1 MNASVPRRFHPS
13 TRVRLTAWYAALLL
27 LVLFALGAS
36 VDALARNRLMADVD
50 NRLLNTAEDIGS
62 GIERNLASWPFS
74 TEPVSFEQ
82 IVPTLGSFAS
92 RGQLIQIVSP
102 DGDVVRSSEYAPG
115 KPIVAQDGQPS
126 GKSKIVSAT
135 LAGEEARAVH
145 FPVIVTDRDGRR
157 WYIGAV
163 VVGERL
169 TTMHETLAS
178 LRQVLLVTSALG
190 LALALAGGWV
200 LAGRALRPVDRVT
213 AAAAA
218 IAQGDGTATSLS
230 SRLLVPP
237 TNDELS
243 RLSATFNAMLDRLQA
258 SFRAQ
263 ERFVGDA
270 SHELRTPLTAIRGNV
285 DVLLRQARLDG
296 RRLDPGDLMSA
307 LDDIRRESDR
317 MRRLLEDLLLL
328 ARADAGAGNDP
339 DKTAPIRRERVLLD
353 EIASEAVNSAEALA
367 TGQVLELEAPRSVEV
382 RGDPDRL
389 HQLVMIL
396 LDNAIRHTPA
406 GGRIR
411 VAVAATPDGQV
422 RIAVRDEGEGI
433 APEHLAHVF
442 ERFYRADGARGR
454 SSGGTGLGL
463 AIARAICRAHG
474 GEISV
479 MSAPGQG
486 ATFLVTLPG
495 GAESD
500 AGQRVLPGAAEAI
513 GGRAQDTGSGYSRS
527 RINRINSTITSRNS
541 TTASKMTNAIG
552 ITSPRTDSRR
562 NPRP

>member
-1 MNASVPRRFHPS
+1 MKTMVLRRFHPS

-36 VDALARNRLMADVD
+36 VDTLARNRLMADVD
-50 NRLLNTAEDIGS
+50 NRLLSTAEDIGS

-74 TEPVSFEQ
+74 TEPVSFED

-92 RGQLIQIVSP
+92 RGQLIQIISP
-102 DGDVVRSSEYAPG
+102 DGDIVRSSEYAPG
-115 KPIVAQDGQPS
+115 KPIVAEPDRPS
-126 GKSKIVSAT
+126 GEPEIVST
-135 LAGEEARAVH
+135 RLAGEEARAVH
-145 FPVIVTDRDGRR
+145 FPVTVTDRNGVR

-218 IAQGDGTATSLS
+218 IARGDGTATSLS

-285 DVLLRQARLDG
+285 DVLLAD
-296 RRLDPGDLMSA
+296 
-307 LDDIRRESDR
+307 
-317 MRRLLEDLLLL
+317 
-328 ARADAGAGNDP
+328 ADAGSQP
-339 DKTAPIRRERVLLD
+339 DKTAPIRRELLRLD
-353 EIASEAVNSAEALA
+353 EIASEAVRSAAALA
-367 TGQVLELEAPRSVEV
+367 AGQVLELEAPRGVKV
-382 RGDPDRL
+382 HGDFDRL

-433 APEHLAHVF
+433 APEHLPHVF

-463 AIARAICRAHG
+463 AIAQAICRAHG

-479 MSAPGQG
+479 TSAPDQG
-486 ATFLVTLPG
+486 ATFLVTLPDG
-495 GAESD
+495 RHVD
-500 AGQRVLPGAAEAI
+500 AGERTSPQLAEAAD
-513 GGRAQDTGSGYSRS
+513 GRARDDRSSYGRS
-527 RINRINSTITSRNS
+527 RIN
-541 TTASKMTNAIG
+541 TAIAPPTRTTNAIG
-552 ITSPRTDSRR
+552 TTSPRMDSRR

>member
-1 MNASVPRRFHPS
+1 MKARGSHRFHPS

-27 LVLFALGAS
+27 IVLLTLGAS
-36 VDALARNRLMADVD
+36 VDTLARNRLMADVD
-50 NRLLNTAEDIGS
+50 NRLQSTAEDIGL
-62 GIERNLASWPFS
+62 GIEGNLASWPFS
-74 TEPVSFEQ
+74 TEPVRFED

-92 RGQLIQIVSP
+92 RGQLIQIISP

-115 KPIVAQDGQPS
+115 KPIVAESGEPS
-126 GKSKIVSAT
+126 GEPKIVST
-135 LAGEEARAVH
+135 RLAGEEARAVH
-145 FPVIVTDRDGRR
+145 FPVTVTDRDGVR

-218 IAQGDGTATSLS
+218 IARGDGTATSLS

-258 SFRAQ
+258 SFQAQ

-270 SHELRTPLTAIRGNV
+270 SHELRTPLTAIQGNV

-296 RRLDPGDLMSA
+296 RRLDPMDLTTA
-307 LDDIRRESDR
+307 LDDIHRESDR
-317 MRRLLEDLLLL
+317 MRRLLDDLLLL
-328 ARADAGAGNDP
+328 ARSDADVGSQPA
-339 DKTAPIRRERVLLD
+339 KTAPIRHELVRLD
-353 EIASEAVNSAEALA
+353 EIASEAVRSAEALTA
-367 TGQVLELEAPRSVEV
+367 GQVLEIEAPRGVEV
-382 RGDPDRL
+382 QGDADRL

-396 LDNAIRHTPA
+396 LDNAIRHTPS

-411 VAVAATPDGQV
+411 VAVAATPDGQA

-433 APEHLAHVF
+433 APEHLPHLF

-463 AIARAICRAHG
+463 AIAQAICRAHG

-479 MSAPGQG
+479 TSAPDEG

-495 GAESD
+495 GRHLVASEPTST
-500 AGQRVLPGAAEAI
+500 QPAEATI
-513 GGRAQDTGSGYSRS
+513 GRAQDNRSGYGRS
-527 RINRINSTITSRNS
+527 RINPAIAPPTRI
-541 TTASKMTNAIG
+541 TNAIG
-552 ITSPRTDSRR
+552 TTSPSTDSRR

>member
-1 MNASVPRRFHPS
+1 MNAAASHRFHPS
-13 TRVRLTAWYAALLL
+13 TRVRLTAWYAALLV

-36 VDALARNRLMADVD
+36 VDTLARNRLMADVD
-50 NRLLNTAEDIGS
+50 QRLLSTAEDIGS

-74 TEPVSFEQ
+74 TEPVRFED

-92 RGQLIQIVSP
+92 RGQLIQITSP
-102 DGDVVRSSEYAPG
+102 AGEVVRASEYAPS
-115 KPIVAQDGQPS
+115 KPIVSESGEPS
-126 GKSKIVSAT
+126 GEPEIVST
-135 LAGEEARAVH
+135 ELASDEARAVH
-145 FPVIVTDRDGRR
+145 YPVTVTDRDGVR

-163 VVGERL
+163 IVGERL

-218 IAQGDGTATSLS
+218 IASGDGTATSLS

-285 DVLLRQARLDG
+285 DVLLRQVRLG
-296 RRLDPGDLMSA
+296 RRDLDPTELTPA

-328 ARADAGAGNDP
+328 ARADADAGKEP
-339 DKTAPIRRERVLLD
+339 VGTTTIHHEPVRLD
-353 EIASEAVNSAEALA
+353 EIAAEAVRSAAALA
-367 TGQVLELEAPRSVEV
+367 SGQVLELEAPRGVEV
-382 RGDPDRL
+382 PGDPDRL
-389 HQLVMIL
+389 HQLMMIL
-396 LDNAIRHTPA
+396 LDNAIRHTPP

-411 VAVAATPDGQV
+411 VAVVATADGQA

-433 APEHLAHVF
+433 ASEHLPHLF

-454 SSGGTGLGL
+454 ASGGTGLGL
-463 AIARAICRAHG
+463 AIAQTICRAHG

-479 MSAPGQG
+479 TSAPDQG
-486 ATFLVTLPG
+486 ATFLVTIPSGVQSNADERL
-495 GAESD
+495 ST
-500 AGQRVLPGAAEAI
+500 QAAEVT
-513 GGRAQDTGSGYSRS
+513 GGHGQNTGSGYR
-527 RINRINSTITSRNS
+527 RNRIKPAIAPPTRI
-541 TTASKMTNAIG
+541 TNAIG
-552 ITSPRTDSRR
+552 TTSPRMDSRR

>member
-1 MNASVPRRFHPS
+1 MRATVSRRFHPS

-36 VDALARNRLMADVD
+36 VDTLARNRLMADVD
-50 NRLLNTAEDIGS
+50 HRLQNTAEDIGL

-74 TEPVSFEQ
+74 TEPVRFED

-92 RGQLIQIVSP
+92 RGQLIQIISP

-115 KPIVAQDGQPS
+115 KPIVVEPGEPS
-126 GKSKIVSAT
+126 GEPEIVTTT
-135 LAGEEARAVH
+135 LSGEEARAVH
-145 FPVIVTDRDGRR
+145 FPVTVTDRNGVR

-163 VVGERL
+163 IVGERL

-218 IAQGDGTATSLS
+218 IATGDGTATSLS

-285 DVLLRQARLDG
+285 DVLQRQARLDG
-296 RRLDPGDLMSA
+296 RRLDPSDLTSA
-307 LDDIRRESDR
+307 LDDISRESDR

-328 ARADAGAGNDP
+328 ARADADAGNQP
-339 DKTAPIRRERVLLD
+339 DKTVPIRREVVRLD
-353 EIASEAVNSAEALA
+353 EIASEAVRSAEVLA
-367 TGQVLELEAPRSVEV
+367 SGQVLELEAPRGIEV
-382 RGDPDRL
+382 QGDVDRL

-396 LDNAIRHTPA
+396 LDNAIRHTPS

-411 VAVAATPDGQV
+411 VAVAATPDGQA

-433 APEHLAHVF
+433 APEHLPHLF

-463 AIARAICRAHG
+463 AIAQAICRAHG

-479 MSAPGQG
+479 TSDPDQG

-495 GAESD
+495 GKHVD
-500 AGQRVLPGAAEAI
+500 AGERTSTQLAEVT
-513 GGRAQDTGSGYSRS
+513 GGRAQDNRSSYGRS
-527 RINRINSTITSRNS
+527 RINPAIAPPTRITNTIG
-541 TTASKMTNAIG
+541 TAS
-552 ITSPRTDSRR
+552 PRMDSRR

>member
-1 MNASVPRRFHPS
+1 MSLKATALRRFHPS
-13 TRVRLTAWYAALLL
+13 TRMRLTAWYAALLVV
-27 LVLFALGAS
+27 VLFALGAS
-36 VDALARNRLMADVD
+36 VDTLARNRLMADVD
-50 NRLLNTAEDIGS
+50 LRLLSTAEDIGT

-74 TEPVSFEQ
+74 TEPVRFED

-92 RGQLIQIVSP
+92 RGQLIQITSRT
-102 DGDVVRSSEYAPG
+102 GEVVRSSEYAPS
-115 KPIVAQDGQPS
+115 KPIVPESGEPS
-126 GKSKIVSAT
+126 GEPEIVST
-135 LAGEEARAVH
+135 ELAGDEARAVH
-145 FPVIVTDRDGRR
+145 YPVTVTDRDGVR

-163 VVGERL
+163 IVGERL

-178 LRQVLLVTSALG
+178 LRQVLLVASALG

-218 IAQGDGTATSLS
+218 IATGDGTATSLS
-230 SRLLVPP
+230 SRLVVPP
-237 TNDELS
+237 TDDELS

-285 DVLLRQARLDG
+285 DVLLRQSRLSG
-296 RRLDPGDLMSA
+296 RELGATDLAPA

-317 MRRLLEDLLLL
+317 MRRLLDDLLLL
-328 ARADAGAGNDP
+328 ARADAAAGKDP
-339 DKTAPIRRERVLLD
+339 ADTTTIRHETVRLD
-353 EIASEAVNSAEALA
+353 EIAADAVRSAAALA
-367 TGQVLELEAPRSVEV
+367 SGQVLELEAPRGVQV
-382 RGDPDRL
+382 PGDPDRL

-396 LDNAIRHTPA
+396 LDNAIRHTPP

-411 VAVAATPDGQV
+411 VAVASTADGQA

-433 APEHLAHVF
+433 APEHLPHLF

-463 AIARAICRAHG
+463 AIAQAICRAHG
-474 GEISV
+474 GDISV
-479 MSAPGQG
+479 TSAPDQG
-486 ATFLVTLPG
+486 ATFLVTLPSG
-495 GAESD
+495 VQSEADQRLLPQSAEVTDGHASNTVP
-500 AGQRVLPGAAEAI
+500 AYR
-513 GGRAQDTGSGYSRS
+513 R
-527 RINRINSTITSRNS
+527 NRINAAIAPPTRI
-541 TTASKMTNAIG
+541 TNAIG
-552 ITSPRTDSRR
+552 STSPRTDSRR